1 MGAFFGELERLV
13 ADLYPYRWLI
23 IAVILVALAA
33 VAAFGYRKGWHT
45 VVWEKRVAVAMVA
58 TPLLILGVIAGWYLG
73 SPLFIDKRVEE
84 EFPFALNAV
93 VPSGLDREDVE
104 MVMAGIAKTEL
115 EFSEPM
121 SDMTKATRLDT
132 ATINDGVAM
141 IKQGMVDSDDAMVDK
156 GVAMIQEVTEPAAD
170 ATETS
175 QALAVKLKAGEF
187 RDADRVHKGSGQAA
201 LYQGPDGAH
210 LLRLENLNV
219 TNGPD
224 LHVILSPHPDPKSQ
238 GDIKGPG
245 YVDLGK
251 LKGNQGNQNY
261 EIPDDVDIGAQQ
273 SVVVYCKPFHVIFSV
288 ASLQDVS

>member
-58 TPLLILGVIAGWYLG
+58 TPMLILGVIAGWYLG

>member
-58 TPLLILGVIAGWYLG
+58 TPMLILGVIAGWYLG

-288 ASLQDVS
+288 ASLQDVN